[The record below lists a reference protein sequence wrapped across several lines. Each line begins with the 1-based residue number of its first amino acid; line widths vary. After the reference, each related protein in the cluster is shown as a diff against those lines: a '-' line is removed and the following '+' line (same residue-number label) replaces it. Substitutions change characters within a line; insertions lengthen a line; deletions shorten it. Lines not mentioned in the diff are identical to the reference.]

1 MDRSPK
7 NYLNVVPLSQSDKG
21 ANESVAN
28 FEVIPSRDFFSK
40 GNPAVPDSCFTETI
54 NGEKAVHPRS
64 HLRREFEHDVYSA
77 PRSPVVDFLNRD
89 EVLLL
94 HNLAL
99 QFRGR
104 PGLEIGCWGG
114 WSTYHLALAGVVV
127 DVIDPIITEE
137 THLERIRG
145 ALAAAGVLGNV
156 RLFSTTNPNGVREL
170 ATISSVKWS
179 FFFINGNRKGA
190 LPAKDAAECL
200 EHAAPDAMI
209 VFHSLIFP
217 EVEQGLQI
225 LWQKGWNVL
234 VYQTKQIMGVAWRG
248 SVQPVA
254 HQVDPSIPWM
264 LPLHLTKYPVSGE
277 LPHDQI
283 QRLSRCLALFQ
294 QEDSRIQLESAA
306 LRDSVRTLQSQ
317 ILTRDREIEELR
329 KAVSTRDAEL
339 KTQNEK
345 VANLKEHVRTL
356 NLALDA
362 AKAQVNDISASLGLR
377 ETILARYLQR
387 FTENNERIRHLFL
400 EVEKLTGEVGRLTA
414 EPGGVYPPFQTVIA
428 SSLWRTIQPMRRLR
442 ASRFA
447 PKLNLRLLALAS
459 RILRSVRLENS
470 ADQYMSLGPN
480 REKIELFDE
489 AYYCEMNPDVARSG
503 VDPFIHYITYGAA
516 EGRDPHPLFDTSF
529 YCERN
534 PEIRAMGLNPL
545 FHFITLGAAKDRAP
559 HPLFDISFYKEQ
571 KPQIRDLAV
580 NPLIHFLREGPTREF
595 DPLTPTPEFTDTG
608 ICIVTPDIVG
618 PVKNGG
624 IGTACYHFARLL
636 AKAGHPVSILFS
648 GELGECQMAHW
659 RNHFARINIK
669 FIALADTSPVEKTVY
684 GSTWFY
690 ERSWRIFEYLR
701 KAHYSVIHF
710 QDWHANGFWSIK
722 AKTVGLA
729 FEHTS
734 LTLMTHSCTKWIN
747 EGMEQFGAEPF
758 ETAKLVWAETYCM
771 EHCDVL
777 LSPSHYMIE
786 WLTGKGVQLPAKTEI
801 APYAG
806 TDKNELETPL
816 GINVDNGHL
825 IFFGRL
831 ETRKGLHIF
840 CDAIRKLLAE
850 CATLPRKIS
859 FLGKYGSVLGMGA
872 AEYLDS
878 FSRELSSIEI
888 RIYTDFDYVKA
899 LAYIRNSS
907 GLVVICPIVDNY
919 PMTVIESIQ
928 YRLPFIAAAT
938 GGIPELVNK
947 QVTFEPTVDSLA
959 DCLRRRST
967 INHEGI
973 IHNYSP
979 GFAEKVWLEFHAG
992 LNVALSPAFD
1002 KSATVEKARN
1012 YPTVSICIPYFDHGQ
1027 YLQTLVT
1034 AIARQSYPA
1043 FEAILVNDG
1052 SCQESTAEFNR
1063 IQRNNRDARFKFL
1076 SSENHGP
1083 GAARNRAVESS
1094 TGQLLLFF
1102 DADNLPKNADFVTT
1116 LVRAIQRSGADC
1128 VTVPY
1133 DIVGPERVLVN
1144 ERDVIATYRPTGP
1157 CLEAG
1162 FFENVL
1168 GDSTMII
1175 DRSAFE
1181 SIGGFPTSRASWED
1195 HEFLL
1200 NLCLSGLKLE
1210 SLPESTFFYRQ
1221 SPSGRNQRAN
1231 EFHNYQSLFDK
1242 LQSGKAV
1249 DLARIISSV
1258 SGPLLMAKRSTPR
1271 NNPLAG

>member
-1 MDRSPK
+1 MKRLPK
-7 NYLNVVPLSQSDKG
+7 NYLNLVPFSQSHKD
-21 ANESVAN
+21 ANEAVADI
-28 FEVIPSRDFFSK
+28 EVIPTDDFFSK
-40 GNPAVPDSCFTETI
+40 GNPVGPDLSFSDTI
-54 NGEKAVHPRS
+54 SGDMVASPRS
-64 HLRREFEHDVYSA
+64 HLRREFERNIYSD
-77 PRSPVVDFLNRD
+77 PRLPVADFLNRD

-94 HNLAL
+94 HNLAT

-104 PGLEIGCWGG
+104 PGLEIGSWGG

-127 DVIDPIITEE
+127 DVIDPIFSEE
-137 THLERIRG
+137 AHLERVRG

-156 RLFSTTNPNGVREL
+156 RLFPIANPGGIREL
-170 ATISSVKWS
+170 AKISSVKWS

-190 LPAKDAAECL
+190 VPAKDAVECL

-209 VFHSLIFP
+209 VFHSLIVP

-234 VYQTKQIMGVAWRG
+234 VYQTKQILGVAWRG
-248 SVQPVA
+248 SVKPVA
-254 HQVDPSIPWM
+254 HQADPSIPWM
-264 LPLHLTKYPVSGE
+264 LPLHLVKYPVSGE
-277 LPHDQI
+277 LPQEQI
-283 QRLSRCLALFQ
+283 QRLSRCLAWFQ
-294 QEDSRIQLESAA
+294 QEDSRIQSESLA
-306 LRDSVRTLQSQ
+306 LRDSVESFQSE
-317 ILTRDREIEELR
+317 ILARDREIETLR
-329 KAVSTRDAEL
+329 MAVSTSYAEL

-345 VANLKEHVRTL
+345 VANLEERVQTL
-356 NLALDA
+356 TLSLDA
-362 AKAQVNDISASLGLR
+362 AKAQVYDINASLGLR
-377 ETILARYLQR
+377 ETILARYLER

-400 EVEKLTGEVGRLTA
+400 EVEKLTGEVGRLSA
-414 EPGGVYPPFQTVIA
+414 EPGGVHPPFQTVIA

-447 PKLNLRLLALAS
+447 PKLNIRLLALAS

-470 ADQYMSLGPN
+470 ADQYMSLGSI

-489 AYYCEMNPDVARSG
+489 AYYCEMNPDVAQSG
-503 VDPFIHYITYGAA
+503 VDPFFHYITYGAA

-545 FHFITLGAAKDRAP
+545 FHFITLGAAKDRDP

-580 NPLIHFLREGPTREF
+580 NPLIHFLREGPTNEF
-595 DPLTPTPEFTDTG
+595 DPLTPTPEFPDTG

-636 AKAGHPVSILFS
+636 AKAGHSVSILFS
-648 GELGECQMAHW
+648 GELGVCQMAHW

-684 GSTWFY
+684 GSAWFY

-701 KAHYSVIHF
+701 KAHYSAIHF

-722 AKTVGLA
+722 AKRVGLA

-786 WLTGKGVQLPAKTEI
+786 WLMGKGVQLPARTKI

-806 TDKNELETPL
+806 ADKNELETPS
-816 GINVDNGHL
+816 GVKVDNDHL

-840 CDAIRKLLAE
+840 CDAIRKLKAE
-850 CATLPRKIS
+850 RATLPRKIS
-859 FLGKYGSVLGMGA
+859 FLGKYGSVLEMAA
-872 AEYLDS
+872 AEYLES
-878 FSRELSSIEI
+878 FSRDLSSIEI
-888 RIYTDFDYVKA
+888 CIFTDFDYVKA
-899 LAYIRNSS
+899 LAYIRNSN
-907 GLVVICPIVDNY
+907 GLVVICPIADNY

-947 QVTFEPTVDSLA
+947 QVTFEPTVYSLA
-959 DCLRRRST
+959 DCLRRRSA

-973 IHNYSP
+973 IHKYSP
-979 GFAEKVWLEFHAG
+979 DFAEKAWLGFHSG
-992 LNVALSPAFD
+992 LDDALNPTFD
-1002 KSATVEKARN
+1002 KSAIFENTRN

-1034 AIARQSYPA
+1034 AISRQTYPA
-1043 FEAILVNDG
+1043 FEVILVNDG
-1052 SCQESTAEFNR
+1052 SCQESSAEFNR

-1076 SSENHGP
+1076 SSENYGP

-1094 TGQLLLFF
+1094 KGQLLLFF
-1102 DADNLPKNADFVTT
+1102 DADNLPKNGDFVTT

-1128 VTVPY
+1128 ITAPY
-1133 DIVGPERVLVN
+1133 DIVAPEKVLVN

-1175 DRSAFE
+1175 YRAAFD

-1200 NLCLSGLKLE
+1200 NLCLSGFKLE
-1210 SLPESTFFYRQ
+1210 SFPDSTFFYRQ
-1221 SPSGRNQRAN
+1221 SPAGRNQRAN
-1231 EFHNYQSLFDK
+1231 QFHNYQSLFDK

-1249 DLARIISSV
+1249 DLARIISAV
-1258 SGPLLMAKRSTPR
+1258 SGPLLMAQRGGPR